1 MSNLQTL
8 VAATGFWFWQSIYL
22 KQAPVI
28 QPSQKKWRQTTTNI
42 NDSQTC
48 ALWHIK
54 PSFLKA
60 QEGRKTGNYSKVKQ
74 KTKKTQQSKGTMV
87 LTSTPKSQ
95 QATRRARHKA
105 CQLFFFFFKPV
116 WVFIIPNRVLLP
128 TGPRD
133 GCMLCPGWGREN
145 SRGFFHGF
153 MGPYFM
159 GISYS
164 VVQVIFK
171 AASHPLIPLSSPH
184 LTIGWKR
191 FS

>member
-1 MSNLQTL
+1 MGPICWWGAKLFR
-8 VAATGFWFWQSIYL
+8 VR
-22 KQAPVI
+22 P
-28 QPSQKKWRQTTTNI
+28 TTKI
-42 NDSQTC
+42 NASQTVPTRLQ
-48 ALWHIK
+48 AII
-54 PSFLKA
+54 PQGS
-60 QEGRKTGNYSKVKQ
+60 GRNTGNSSKVK
-74 KTKKTQQSKGTMV
+74 TQQPRGTLV
-87 LTSTPKSQ
+87 LTSILNSTAKHYSN
-95 QATRRARHKA
+95 T
-105 CQLFFFFFKPV
+105 KPANFSITDR
-116 WVFIIPNRVLLP
+116 VFIIPNRLLP
-128 TGPRD
+128 NWPCD
-133 GCMLCPGWGREN
+133 GWMLCPGWGREN